1 MQIVA
6 DRVTAVLLP
15 DGWHR
20 VKGKSFVVEP
30 YGFDGDGSGKTAR
43 AADGPLPGATWM
55 KSKGRFVS
63 CPLSSILAVR
73 HVGNGGAEDRL

>member
-6 DRVTAVLLP
+6 ERVTAVLLP

-20 VKGKSFVVEP
+20 VKGRSFLVEP
-30 YGFDGDGSGKTAR
+30 YSIDGHGGATAAKTAE
-43 AADGPLPGATWM
+43 ATMPGATWM

-73 HVGNGGAEDRL
+73 HAAARGDDEGL

>member
-6 DRVTAVLLP
+6 NLVTAVLLP

-30 YGFDGDGSGKTAR
+30 YGFDGNGVGKTAR
-43 AADGPLPGATWM
+43 AGEAAVALPGATWM

-73 HVGNGGAEDRL
+73 HAADKGDGL

>member
-6 DRVTAVLLP
+6 ERVTAVLLP

-20 VKGKSFVVEP
+20 VKGRSFLVEP
-30 YGFDGDGSGKTAR
+30 YSIDGHGGAAVKTEAT
-43 AADGPLPGATWM
+43 LPGAAWM

-63 CPLSSILAVR
+63 CPLTSILAVR
-73 HVGNGGAEDRL
+73 HAAQIDEEGL

>member
-1 MQIVA
+1 MQIDA
-6 DRVTAVLLP
+6 DRVSSVLLP

-20 VKGKSFVVEP
+20 VKGRSFVVEP
-30 YGFDGDGSGKTAR
+30 YTFGSNGSSTAV
-43 AADGPLPGATWM
+43 PGATWM

-73 HVGNGGAEDRL
+73 HAAQRDDDVGLEG